1 MSTQIHPQPQVSSF
15 HQQPS
20 FNYNAP
26 SFTAPSLGQTL
37 PDHMRSVQ
45 MSNAT
50 GLTDPHSLYRQV
62 FNRDLNFF
70 LYVLDHTDPP
80 FLLKL
85 HVSFLNEQ
93 EMSMLDIKG
102 SALSMIT
109 AANGRENMS
118 EIVIE
123 QKILVF
129 KRQAKIF
136 IRILQSRERAKKLFE
151 VLYRQFDLPLYDF

>member
-1 MSTQIHPQPQVSSF
+1 
-15 HQQPS
+15 
-20 FNYNAP
+20 
-26 SFTAPSLGQTL
+26 
-37 PDHMRSVQ
+37 
-45 MSNAT
+45 
-50 GLTDPHSLYRQV
+50 
-62 FNRDLNFF
+62 
-70 LYVLDHTDPP
+70 
-80 FLLKL
+80 
-85 HVSFLNEQ
+85 
-93 EMSMLDIKG
+93 MLDIKG